1 MKKVSKRGAYK
12 PSVKKQMV
20 RRRAAIVETKQRVH
34 SDIAYLNGY
43 LPGAQNYTNPLNPRP
58 IPVDDAFTMLPL
70 RSWTRM
76 SHGFEEYQCVG
87 NNIFSK
93 YLNLKVEL
101 QFPDGERVDFP
112 STKTPG
118 TWITPVN
125 KMIEKPTKVYLICGW
140 ITNPMNY
147 PVDNTPSPSLPK
159 QSDATITALDNY
171 IVQQLKVFFDD
182 DEDKLQFRPKSTTNI
197 KIEKY
202 TQFKPKLGS
211 AIATQA
217 VPYNVSTPPG
227 ELGPAVAYR
236 AQGSIPNVRKSHSW
250 KTMRKMPLTQGK
262 DAGYTVDKQN
272 LYPNNS
278 WVPFAIIY
286 NPNFADQAAEF
297 VVDDETGEL
306 DQIQSMFVRYND
318 AHYFTDS

>member
-12 PSVKKQMV
+12 PAVKKQMV

-34 SDIAYLNGY
+34 SDIAYLNGF
-43 LPGAQNYTNPLNPRP
+43 LPGAQNYTNPLNPKP
-58 IPVDDAFTMLPL
+58 IPVDDAFTLLPL

-112 STKTPG
+112 STQNPG
-118 TWITPVN
+118 TWITPIN
-125 KMIEKPTKVYLICGW
+125 KIIEKPTKVYLICGW

-202 TQFKPKLGS
+202 TEFKPRLTS

-217 VPYNVSTPPG
+217 TPYHVAAPPG

-250 KTMRKMPLTQGK
+250 KTMRKMPLTQGQ
-262 DAGYTVDKQN
+262 DAGYTTDKQN

-286 NPNFADQAAEF
+286 NPNFADQAEEF
-297 VVDDETGEL
+297 VVDEKGEL